1 MLETENN
8 QIETEN
14 AISGPVDVT
23 IRVYGKEHIITV
35 EPDETILMAAI
46 RQNIDPPYAC
56 QIGAC
61 CTCRAMKVEGD
72 IAMDEREGLSDS
84 EIEEGYVLTCQS
96 HPLTANVIVDY
107 DQ

>member
-23 IRVYGKEHIITV
+23 IRIYGKEHIVTV

-46 RQNIDPPYAC
+46 RENIDPPYAC

-61 CTCRAMKVEGD
+61 CTCRAMKVEGE
-72 IAMDEREGLSDS
+72 ISMDEREGLSDS

-96 HPLTANVIVDY
+96 HPLTTNVIVDY